1 MFKSSLEPYR
11 GNSPELGPKGKR
23 RHHARCYS
31 CCFAGFVVARIYRIP
46 RDVRSDPSAA
56 RDRSRLVCGAFP
68 DRPKRCRLGKKPMI
82 GLSAAIVVCAMGLIA
97 LFAFASLY
105 LDLYRYVN
113 QLAKRLAQ
121 DGPSQ
126 GVSELEGSLVV

>member
-11 GNSPELGPKGKR
+11 GNSPELGPKEKR

-68 DRPKRCRLGKKPMI
+68 DRPKRCRLGKKPMV
-82 GLSAAIVVCAMGLIA
+82 GLSEFHPDLPIVAAIVVRWA
-97 LFAFASLY
+97 
-105 LDLYRYVN
+105 
-113 QLAKRLAQ
+113 
-121 DGPSQ
+121 
-126 GVSELEGSLVV
+126 